1 MAAQR
6 PPRKHRLAMA
16 YEYSPRV
23 LETWNELPRS
33 TALWD
38 QVKHLETQVAYFKN
52 RAESA
57 EQRMFEHHCEGDQ

>member
-1 MAAQR
+1 
-6 PPRKHRLAMA
+6 MA
-16 YEYSPRV
+16 YEHSPRV

-52 RAESA
+52 RTLSA
-57 EQRMFEHHCEGDQ
+57 ERRMLEHECEEQ